1 MKRLLQILSLI
12 LVGYAASAQTY
23 TPVEIKGSRVFMEGK
38 RLTKSEAVSLFSDFH
53 GADRSSEYL
62 RYRSAYKTGL
72 GLTVG
77 GSVLTLGGG
86 FTFVTGVAV
95 VVAGG
100 ITIPLFAG
108 VDVIAGT
115 DTSSEYSSEIFGK
128 ANTILNVGLFAT
140 LGGVAMLVSGIPT
153 LCVYNSRLNHIE
165 EDYNKAYL
173 IPIEVT
179 FGPQRHGFGF
189 ALRF

>member
-1 MKRLLQILSLI
+1 MKNILLILSLI
-12 LVGYAASAQTY
+12 LVGYAASAQTH

-100 ITIPLFAG
+100 ITLPLFAG

-140 LGGVAMLVSGIPT
+140 LGGIAMLASGIPT
-153 LCVYNSRLNHIE
+153 MCVYNSRLNHME

>member
-23 TPVEIKGSRVFMEGK
+23 APVEIKGSRVFMEGK

-53 GADRSSEYL
+53 GTDRSSEYL

-100 ITIPLFAG
+100 ITLPLFAG

-140 LGGVAMLVSGIPT
+140 LGGVAMLASGIPT
-153 LCVYNSRLNHIE
+153 LCVYNSRLNHME

-173 IPIEVT
+173 IPLEVT

-189 ALRF
+189 ALTF

>member
-1 MKRLLQILSLI
+1 MKNLLLILSLI
-12 LVGYAASAQTY
+12 LVGYAASAQTH

-62 RYRSAYKTGL
+62 RYRSAYNTGL

-77 GSVLTLGGG
+77 GSMLTLGGG
-86 FTFVTGVAV
+86 VTFLTGNIVAIV
-95 VVAGG
+95 GG
-100 ITIPLFAG
+100 ITLPIFAI
-108 VDVIAGT
+108 VDAGAGT

-140 LGGVAMLVSGIPT
+140 LGGVAMLASGIPT
-153 LCVYNSRLNHIE
+153 LCVYNSRLNHME

>member
-1 MKRLLQILSLI
+1 MKNLLLILSLI
-12 LVGYAASAQTY
+12 LVGYAASAQTH

-77 GSVLTLGGG
+77 GAVLTLGGG
-86 FTFVTGVAV
+86 FTFLTGNIVAIV
-95 VVAGG
+95 GG
-100 ITIPLFAG
+100 ITLPIFAIVYAG
-108 VDVIAGT
+108 AGT
-115 DTSSEYSSEIFGK
+115 DTTSEYSSEVFGK

-140 LGGVAMLVSGIPT
+140 LGGVAMLASGIPT
-153 LCVYNSRLNHIE
+153 LCVYNSRLNHME

>member
-23 TPVEIKGSRVFMEGK
+23 APVEIKGSRVFMEGK

-140 LGGVAMLVSGIPT
+140 LGGIAMLASGIPT
-153 LCVYNSRLNHIE
+153 LCVYNSRLNHME

-179 FGPQRHGFGF
+179 LGPQRHGFGF
-189 ALRF
+189 ALTF

>member
-12 LVGYAASAQTY
+12 LVGYAASAQTH

-100 ITIPLFAG
+100 ITLPLFAG

-140 LGGVAMLVSGIPT
+140 LGGVAMLASGIPT
-153 LCVYNSRLNHIE
+153 MCVYNSRLNHME
-165 EDYNKAYL
+165 EDYNKADVT
-173 IPIEVT
+173 PVEVT
-179 FGPQRHGFGF
+179 FGPQRHGIGF

>member
-23 TPVEIKGSRVFMEGK
+23 APVEIKGSRVFVEGK

-100 ITIPLFAG
+100 ITLPLFAG

-140 LGGVAMLVSGIPT
+140 LGGIAMLASGIPT
-153 LCVYNSRLNHIE
+153 LCVYNSRLNHME

-189 ALRF
+189 ALTF

>member
-23 TPVEIKGSRVFMEGK
+23 APVEIKGSRVFMEGK

-140 LGGVAMLVSGIPT
+140 LGGIAMLASGIPT
-153 LCVYNSRLNHIE
+153 LCVYNSRLNHME

-189 ALRF
+189 ALTF

>member
-1 MKRLLQILSLI
+1 MKNLLLILSLV
-12 LVGYAASAQTY
+12 LVCYAASAQTH

-100 ITIPLFAG
+100 ITLPLFAI
-108 VDVIAGT
+108 VDAGAGT
-115 DTSSEYSSEIFGK
+115 DTTSEYSSEVFGK
-128 ANTILNVGLFAT
+128 ANTILNVGLYAA
-140 LGGVAMLVSGIPT
+140 LGGVAMLASGIPT
-153 LCVYNSRLNHIE
+153 LCVYNSRLNHME